1 MILWQKVEAKMW
13 WLLLIIPA
21 MFLVGYYRD
30 RRRVGPAK
38 ARRSLLFGF
47 VGIVCVYFL
56 ILVSL
61 MALEN
66 KLLFQPISFED
77 VNIQSP
83 RLHYQTV
90 SFPSSDGNTIVG
102 WWCPQEGAEWTILYC
117 HGTGGNL
124 SLHTMIVPMMQQTS
138 KVNVLAFGYP
148 GYSGST
154 GSPSEA
160 GCYASSEAAYTW
172 LINEKKIDPKR
183 LILFGQSMGGGVAC
197 NLALQKP
204 HAGLILL
211 STFTTLPER
220 AQEVVPIFPIN
231 WAMQNR
237 FDNRSKLAQYTGPLF
252 IAHGDNDDV
261 VPFRHGEEL
270 FAGAISSQ
278 KDFHRIPGGT
288 HVVFDQAFFRKVAA
302 MMASLQ
308 H

>member
-1 MILWQKVEAKMW
+1 M
-13 WLLLIIPA
+13 
-21 MFLVGYYRD
+21 Y
-30 RRRVGPAK
+30 
-38 ARRSLLFGF
+38 
-47 VGIVCVYFL
+47 CL
-56 ILVSL
+56 ILISL

-66 KLLFQPISFED
+66 KLLFRPISFADLREETSALKYEE
-77 VNIQSP
+77 VQ
-83 RLHYQTV
+83 
-90 SFPSSDGNTIVG
+90 FPSSDGNTIAG

-154 GSPSEA
+154 GTPSEA
-160 GCYASSEAAYTW
+160 GCYASSEAAYDW

-197 NLALQKP
+197 NLALQKS

-220 AQEVVPIFPIN
+220 AQEVIPIFPIN
-231 WAMQNR
+231 WMMKSR
-237 FDNRSKLAQYTGPLF
+237 FDNRSKLQKYHGPLL

-261 VPFRHGEEL
+261 VPFHHGEAL
-270 FAGAISSQ
+270 YAVAASKQ
-278 KDFHRIPGGT
+278 KEFCHIPGGT
-288 HVVFDQAFFRKVAA
+288 HVLFNQDIFRRVAK
-302 MMASLQ
+302 MMATLQ
-308 H
+308 